1 MKKSILMLG
10 LGLVS
15 MTMSAQ
21 TVSPFAGAKLD
32 EAAGGEF
39 FLYNV
44 NTGRWLQNNDDNNS
58 AGYWTT
64 RGEMGTRGM
73 IFKVIPRNNGDDGA
87 MQLNPQF
94 GHNHSMNING
104 FYLDTGAEVS
114 TYYFEATDQDGVSN
128 AYMISGD
135 NNGDYPYLTV
145 NDEGWLDL
153 TQNDAATNNVW
164 QLVTKAERLKYM
176 QDHATSTSPV
186 DATWLINGATFAF
199 QDERNGS
206 WKSSTTKTY
215 NDNMGTGDAISGDGD
230 THNNSVRE
238 FYNFETVS
246 MTQTISGL
254 PNGTYELSVQGYYRD
269 GGSESRSNCTSPD
282 FHYVVDQQIAGT
294 EDIKAYYFANGAR
307 HNLMSILDDSQD
319 AGVAG
324 FDFNALMTNGDGNA
338 EGSGQ
343 FVPNSTNQASTA
355 FFNGHYKN
363 EPIKATVADGT
374 LTLGVRKDE
383 GVVPDNWIVVDNF
396 TLKYL
401 GSDVDVTEVKKDLQ
415 QSITDAEGV
424 SLSSTDAVN
433 RAFAEALATAK
444 NMLSSD
450 DAAAIAAAYTSLKD
464 ALQTLKDT
472 YANATLLKQTL
483 DKAKA
488 VGVTGDAVDNAAD
501 KLVNATTN
509 DELNNALGTLRI
521 ARKIFAADK
530 AENVFAG
537 NAPAAGE
544 FYLYNVGTKRF
555 FCGGGDW
562 GAHAYVGF
570 PGIPVTLVAT
580 ETEGSFRIDT
590 QLQNGN
596 GQHFLNYGG
605 YCDCETND
613 AWSFKDLGNGKYAIW
628 RTGASDSE
636 KENGNMYLGY
646 RPGTYG
652 NIDTDMTGFEDEGNQ
667 WILVTKDDRDQ
678 LIANA
683 SEQNPVDVSYMIKMP
698 NFNQREFAITGGWDT
713 GDNPAWT
720 HENGSIWGRGANH
733 SDFAFECYN
742 QDPLSLEQTITDLT
756 PGYYFASVQG
766 YYRDGSRDVQVETIQ
781 AGVDPQ
787 LLGMFNAQ
795 GTAGED
801 LSIELPAVTSCIDA
815 VPGIGWQS
823 SLGRF
828 PDSCTDA
835 CEYFQNGLYKVGGIV
850 KVGDDGEL
858 TISVTKAGGVER
870 DWVVVD
876 NFRLA
881 YLGENKPTGINGVV
895 DETAAKDGKIYNING
910 MQVKDASQRGVYIKN
925 GKKFVVK

>member
-1 MKKSILMLG
+1 
-10 LGLVS
+10 
-15 MTMSAQ
+15 
-21 TVSPFAGAKLD
+21 
-32 EAAGGEF
+32 
-39 FLYNV
+39 
-44 NTGRWLQNNDDNNS
+44 
-58 AGYWTT
+58 
-64 RGEMGTRGM
+64 
-73 IFKVIPRNNGDDGA
+73 
-87 MQLNPQF
+87 
-94 GHNHSMNING
+94 
-104 FYLDTGAEVS
+104 
-114 TYYFEATDQDGVSN
+114 
-128 AYMISGD
+128 
-135 NNGDYPYLTV
+135 
-145 NDEGWLDL
+145 
-153 TQNDAATNNVW
+153 
-164 QLVTKAERLKYM
+164 
-176 QDHATSTSPV
+176 
-186 DATWLINGATFAF
+186 
-199 QDERNGS
+199 
-206 WKSSTTKTY
+206 
-215 NDNMGTGDAISGDGD
+215 
-230 THNNSVRE
+230 
-238 FYNFETVS
+238 
-246 MTQTISGL
+246 
-254 PNGTYELSVQGYYRD
+254 
-269 GGSESRSNCTSPD
+269 
-282 FHYVVDQQIAGT
+282 
-294 EDIKAYYFANGAR
+294 
-307 HNLMSILDDSQD
+307 MSILDDSQD

-433 RAFAEALATAK
+433 RAFADALATAK

-450 DAAAIAAAYTSLKD
+450 DAAAIAAASTSLKD

-605 YCDCETND
+605 YCD
-613 AWSFKDLGNGKYAIW
+613 
-628 RTGASDSE
+628 
-636 KENGNMYLGY
+636 
-646 RPGTYG
+646 
-652 NIDTDMTGFEDEGNQ
+652 
-667 WILVTKDDRDQ
+667 
-678 LIANA
+678 
-683 SEQNPVDVSYMIKMP
+683 
-698 NFNQREFAITGGWDT
+698 
-713 GDNPAWT
+713 
-720 HENGSIWGRGANH
+720 
-733 SDFAFECYN
+733 
-742 QDPLSLEQTITDLT
+742 
-756 PGYYFASVQG
+756 
-766 YYRDGSRDVQVETIQ
+766 
-781 AGVDPQ
+781 
-787 LLGMFNAQ
+787 
-795 GTAGED
+795 
-801 LSIELPAVTSCIDA
+801 
-815 VPGIGWQS
+815 
-823 SLGRF
+823 
-828 PDSCTDA
+828 
-835 CEYFQNGLYKVGGIV
+835 
-850 KVGDDGEL
+850 
-858 TISVTKAGGVER
+858 
-870 DWVVVD
+870 
-876 NFRLA
+876 
-881 YLGENKPTGINGVV
+881 
-895 DETAAKDGKIYNING
+895 
-910 MQVKDASQRGVYIKN
+910 
-925 GKKFVVK
+925 